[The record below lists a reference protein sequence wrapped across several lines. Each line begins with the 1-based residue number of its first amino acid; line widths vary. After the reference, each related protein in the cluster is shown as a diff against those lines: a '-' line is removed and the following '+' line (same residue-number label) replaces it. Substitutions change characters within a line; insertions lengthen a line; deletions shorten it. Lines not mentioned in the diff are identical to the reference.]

1 MIRRVYFCTDES
13 CGYTYEIYQSLS
25 DGIDRICPSCKQET
39 LFQDLTNVHGS
50 TSDAKTVG
58 MLAEKNA
65 AKFGK
70 HTIERLEYEREQ
82 KIQKDKEE
90 NRRRILE
97 ANPGAKIVE
106 KTNEKPWY
114 GELPKDVKKDILT
127 SKGKDRQKKVEKYI
141 NGK

>member
-65 AKFGK
+65 ARFGK
-70 HTIERLEYEREQ
+70 HTVERLEYEREQ

-90 NRRRILE
+90 NNVAE
-97 ANPGAKIVE
+97 
-106 KTNEKPWY
+106 Y
-114 GELPKDVKKDILT
+114 FM
-127 SKGKDRQKKVEKYI
+127 GKHPV
-141 NGK
+141 